1 MKRLHTLASTAAMAA
16 TLAAFLAG
24 VLASPLAL
32 AHAALKSSQPAANAV
47 LEQAP
52 RDIQLTFNEK
62 VESAFSSIV
71 LQDAGGKDVAAG
83 KAQVDAGN
91 PLLMKLDLPAL
102 ASGAYSVRWV
112 AVGPDGHRRTG
123 QFGFTVK

>member
-1 MKRLHTLASTAAMAA
+1 MKRLHALASTAAMAA

-62 VESAFSSIV
+62 VEPAFSSIV

-91 PLLMKLDLPAL
+91 PLLMKLELPAL

>member
-1 MKRLHTLASTAAMAA
+1 MAA
-16 TLAAFLAG
+16 TLAAFVAG

-47 LEQAP
+47 LEHAP

-62 VESAFSSIV
+62 VEPAFSSIV
-71 LQDAGGKDVAAG
+71 LQDAGGKDVGAG

-91 PLLMKLDLPAL
+91 PLLMKLELPAL

>member
-1 MKRLHTLASTAAMAA
+1 MKRLLTLSLAAALAAA
-16 TLAAFLAG
+16 T
-24 VLASPLAL
+24 LASPLAC
-32 AHAALKSSQPAANAV
+32 AHAALKGSQPAANAV

-62 VESAFSSIV
+62 VEPAFSSIA
-71 LQDAGGKDVAAG
+71 LRDGGGKDVAAG
-83 KAQVDAGN
+83 KAQVDAAN
-91 PLLMKLDLPAL
+91 PLLLKLDLPAL
-102 ASGAYSVRWV
+102 GAGAYSVRWV

>member
-1 MKRLHTLASTAAMAA
+1 MKRLHTLASNAAMAA
-16 TLAAFLAG
+16 ALAAA
-24 VLASPLAL
+24 VLASPLAQ
-32 AHAALKSSQPAANAV
+32 AHAALKNSQPAANAV

-62 VESAFSSIV
+62 LEPAFSSIV
-71 LQDAGGKDVAAG
+71 LQDAGGKDIAAG
-83 KAQVDAGN
+83 KAQVDAAN

>member
-1 MKRLHTLASTAAMAA
+1 MS
-16 TLAAFLAG
+16 
-24 VLASPLAL
+24 
-32 AHAALKSSQPAANAV
+32 
-47 LEQAP
+47 
-52 RDIQLTFNEK
+52 
-62 VESAFSSIV
+62 
-71 LQDAGGKDVAAG
+71 AG

-91 PLLMKLDLPAL
+91 PLLMKLELPAL